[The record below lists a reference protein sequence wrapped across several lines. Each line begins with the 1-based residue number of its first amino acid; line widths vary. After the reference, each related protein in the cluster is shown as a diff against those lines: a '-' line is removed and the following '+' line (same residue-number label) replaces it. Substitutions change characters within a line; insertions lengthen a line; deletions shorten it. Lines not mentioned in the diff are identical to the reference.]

1 MTEKYNW
8 RNNDQ
13 NISKYDKNYKQ
24 TVPRSSI
31 SPEHGNIKKTIPNH
45 SIIKSL
51 RKSWKQIRIKILI
64 VTTYEETKIIM
75 KTDFSLETMQTTRQ

>member
-24 TVPRSSI
+24 TVPRSLI
-31 SPEHGNIKKTIPNH
+31 SPEHRSVKKTIPSH